1 MIPLVD
7 ACAVATIPKPLFL
20 WKKADVA
27 MWPGWIFYAKTSTC
41 QENGLKDS
49 LGLGFNLLLSQM
61 FPGTS
66 WQVIQDYTHKQMML
80 GAGR

>member
-27 MWPGWIFYAKTSTC
+27 MWPAWIFYAKTSRC
-41 QENGLKDS
+41 
-49 LGLGFNLLLSQM
+49 
-61 FPGTS
+61 
-66 WQVIQDYTHKQMML
+66 
-80 GAGR
+80 